1 MASKPLLHHPEGA
14 FFIVSKTS
22 EAIDMQLYPILEHD
36 SSLPAII
43 EPSRVLSAHKAMPD
57 HVVFCFFHD
66 AIQSLCGDD
75 KAGIITHLGSEMGD
89 NPIYCYSHQGKN
101 VAIIHPGVGAPL
113 AGGFF
118 EETIALGGKKFIAC
132 GGAGALDAHVGLGH
146 VIIPASAIRDEGTSY
161 HYLPPSREV
170 DAHPE
175 AIKAIVATLEKH
187 DVPHDI
193 GKTWTTDGI
202 YRETPA
208 KVKMRREEGALTVEM
223 EAAAFFAIAQF
234 RGVIFGQMLYGG
246 DNLAAEDWDNR
257 GWQKQYSLREKLLLL
272 AIESVLSL

>member
-1 MASKPLLHHPEGA
+1 
-14 FFIVSKTS
+14 
-22 EAIDMQLYPILEHD
+22 MQHYPILEHD

-43 EPSRVLSAHKAMPD
+43 EPSKILGNHESMPE
-57 HVVFCFFHD
+57 HVVYCFFLD
-66 AIQSLCGDD
+66 AIQALCGDG
-75 KAGIITHLGSEMGD
+75 KATVITHLGSEMGD
-89 NPIYCYSHQGKN
+89 NPIYCYEHQGQR

-132 GGAGALDAHVGLGH
+132 GGAGSLDARVGLGH
-146 VIIPASAIRDEGTSY
+146 VIVPDSAIRDEGTSY

-170 DAHPE
+170 AAHPE
-175 AIKAIVATLEKH
+175 AIKAIIATLEKH
-187 DVPHDI
+187 AVPHDI

-208 KVKMRREEGALTVEM
+208 KVKLRREEGALTVEM

-246 DNLAAEDWDNR
+246 DNLAAEAWDNR